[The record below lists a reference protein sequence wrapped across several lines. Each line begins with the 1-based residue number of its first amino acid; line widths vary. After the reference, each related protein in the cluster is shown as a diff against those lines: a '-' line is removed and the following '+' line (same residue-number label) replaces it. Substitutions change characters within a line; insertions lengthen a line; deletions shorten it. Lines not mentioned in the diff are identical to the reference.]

1 MLLDRPH
8 DRAPG
13 VTAEI
18 DPTSAAGSTAT
29 GDAEGL
35 EQTDPAGRPR
45 RTATRLGLALAA
57 LAVTV
62 AVGGAWL
69 VLDARPTDHRY
80 VIPNGSAARI
90 DNGQLI
96 DIIPNELNFKA
107 GDTLTVVN
115 HDSADHFVSA
125 TQIPAGETVTYTF
138 PSPGVFDGACTVH
151 PRGAVRIEVT

>member
-1 MLLDRPH
+1 M
-8 DRAPG
+8 
-13 VTAEI
+13 TAEI

-35 EQTDPAGRPR
+35 EQTDPAGRPS

-80 VIPNGSAARI
+80 VIPNGSTARI

-115 HDSADHFVSA
+115 HDSADHFVSV